1 MNTVKQEFAKQ
12 LREAMIREGYEAI
25 PSVLER
31 EFNLRCWGRSV
42 SLHGVRRWL
51 RGETMPTEDK
61 LLVLAE
67 WLKIEPQA
75 LRFGSEKIKKIRAN
89 QQRWQEAI
97 QHQERETFEAFLALP
112 SPQKKIVR
120 EVILTFAKAQRASP

>member
-12 LREAMIREGYEAI
+12 LREAMIRERYEAI

-51 RGETMPTEDK
+51 RGETLPTEDK

-75 LRFGSEKIKKIRAN
+75 LRFGAKKISKIKES

-97 QHQERETFEAFLALP
+97 RHQEREVFEAFMALP
-112 SPQKKIVR
+112 PPQKKIVR
-120 EVILTFAKAQRASP
+120 EVILAFAKTQRAVV